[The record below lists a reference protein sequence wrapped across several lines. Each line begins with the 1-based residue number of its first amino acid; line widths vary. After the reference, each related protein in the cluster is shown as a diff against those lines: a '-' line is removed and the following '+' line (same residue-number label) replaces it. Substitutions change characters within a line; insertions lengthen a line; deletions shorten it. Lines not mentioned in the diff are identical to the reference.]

1 VRLSEL
7 AKQMKEH
14 GISNPWNLTEFDQW
28 VNDATRK
35 DINDAVERNNGQ
47 VFGLKIWSWKEIEAE
62 NLKDI
67 CNFDVDLI
75 FKNKHRTKVRKWI
88 EAYKKRKAWSI
99 KADKQLVDKLFDRAI
114 LYCTWV

>member
-1 VRLSEL
+1 
-7 AKQMKEH
+7 MKEH

-47 VFGLKIWSWKEIEAE
+47 VFGLKIWTWNEIEAE
-62 NLKDI
+62 HLKEV

-75 FKNKHRTKVRKWI
+75 FRNEQRTQVRELI
-88 EAYKKRKAWSI
+88 EAYKKRTPTQGSAWSM
-99 KADKQLVDKLFDRAI
+99 KADKQLVDQLFDLAI
-114 LYCTWV
+114 LSCTWV